1 LSGYRSYPTAMTAM
15 QTMKMEFDTPAR
27 LLDLQ
32 KSKRV
37 GLTDPTP
44 SRAIFLNYFLNF
56 FLPRKA
62 RPIMPTPIRN
72 SVDASGTDD
81 IPTLSAKAVS
91 GKSKKTN
98 KNDAANSTPSFISST
113 PFQIPPFVYIALC
126 KIHAK
131 NLCCCGIFYLMK

>member
-1 LSGYRSYPTAMTAM
+1 MTAM

-27 LLDLQ
+27 LLELQ
-32 KSKRV
+32 KRKRV

-62 RPIMPTPIRN
+62 RPIMPTPIRS

-91 GKSKKTN
+91 GKDKKTN
-98 KNDAANSTPSFISST
+98 NNDAANSSLSFISSH
-113 PFQIPPFVYIALC
+113 PFQIPPLSICTLQNPC
-126 KIHAK
+126 K
-131 NLCCCGIFYLMK
+131 NLFCRCKFYLLK